1 MKNIPIHVSV
11 LIFAAAAVFSIT
23 ACKSQNHESGSC
35 GEKKCQGYVQKS
47 PENNRYLSLTT
58 GQTYIPIG
66 MNICFPRFL
75 TDEEEVFADYEK
87 KFAQLSKN
95 GGNYVRI
102 WLSHPFFEIEDSK
115 AGQYNPKKIARIDR
129 LFDLADKYGIRMKL
143 CFENFIELATKKSF
157 FTFNAAPPFDK
168 KIYSKEFGGEFE
180 TTDEF
185 FTTQRGR
192 DTYLARVKVFAD
204 RYAERT
210 CVFAWEL
217 WNESSC
223 IKIKN
228 DRIKVLKEWHS
239 YMLSRLH
246 KMFPKHMVV
255 ISLPSYDNTNTR
267 NNVYPALN
275 ADPQND
281 VTQVHN
287 YLNEGRA
294 LPICVQPT
302 DVLCADAVNS
312 MLKLTPEKPVL
323 FAEVGAASPNH
334 SAGPSKYYE
343 KDSQGLFLHD
353 QTFTPFFLGS
363 AGTGMSWHWEYY
375 VQKHNLWYV
384 FGRFSRAVKGID
396 PIKENFVPKYF
407 ETKNLRVYVLDGKN
421 TVIAYCR
428 DKNNSWATEL
438 RDGIAAKPLS
448 GEVVSLSRFAPSA
461 KIADVYFPYSDTSAK
476 ISVDAPLPEFMRS
489 AVIRI
494 SK

>member
-1 MKNIPIHVSV
+1 MKNVVRHIAAS
-11 LIFAAAAVFSIT
+11 IFAAGAVFSVCSCNSET
-23 ACKSQNHESGSC
+23 PKSEADNA
-35 GEKKCQGYVQKS
+35 KKCEGYVAKS
-47 PENNRYLSLTT
+47 PSNNRYFSLSN

-75 TDEEEVFADYEK
+75 TDEEAVFADYEK
-87 KFAQLSKN
+87 KFAELSKN

-115 AGQYNPKKIARIDR
+115 AGEFNPKKIARIDR

-143 CFENFIELATKKSF
+143 CFENFIELVTKKSF

-168 KIYSKEFGGEFE
+168 KIYAKEFGGQFE
-180 TTDEF
+180 TIDEF
-185 FTTQRGR
+185 FTTQKGR
-192 DTYLARVKVFAD
+192 NTYLARVKVFAD
-204 RYAERT
+204 RYADRK

-228 DRIKVLKEWHS
+228 DKLGVLKDWHS
-239 YMLSRLH
+239 YMLSKLH
-246 KMFPKHMVV
+246 GMFPNHMVV
-255 ISLPSYDNTNTR
+255 ISLPSYDNDNVR

-275 ADPQND
+275 ADPGND
-281 VTQVHN
+281 VTQIHN

-294 LPICVQPT
+294 LPICVEPT

-312 MLKLTPEKPVL
+312 MLKLTPDKPVL

-343 KDSQGLFLHD
+343 KDSEGLFVHD

-384 FGRFSRAVKGID
+384 FGRFYRAVEGID
-396 PIKENFVPKYF
+396 PVKEGFVPKYF
-407 ETKNLRVYVLDGKN
+407 ETKNLRVYLLDGKN
-421 TVIAYCR
+421 TVLAYCR

-438 RDGIAAKPLS
+438 RDGIPAKPLK
-448 GEVVSLSRFAPSA
+448 GEVVPLSSFAPSA
-461 KIADVYFPYSDTSAK
+461 KTAHVYFPYSDSSAE
-476 ISVDAPLPEFMRS
+476 ISAGDPLPEFMRS

-494 SK
+494 KK